1 MTTNAT
7 FSKGAVFALAQQIVY
22 SEGGIVS
29 KQILKNPAGNVT
41 LFSFD
46 EGQGLSEHT
55 ASFDALIQILEG
67 KAEITVGGTP
77 HTLAAGQIII
87 MPADIPHAVHAVE
100 QFKMLLTMIKGQT
113 S

>member
-7 FSKGAVFALAQQIVY
+7 FGKGTVFALAQQIEY
-22 SEGGIVS
+22 SEGGIIS
-29 KQILKNPAGNVT
+29 KQILKNQAGNVT

-87 MPADIPHAVHAVE
+87 MPADISHAVHAIE
-100 QFKMLLTMIKGQT
+100 QFKMLLTMIKG
-113 S
+113 